1 MQGESKACHQD
12 SAPSTPMKQ
21 VVPSLTS
28 PARQPSSWQMLRTP
42 SPDAAHWNM
51 HLKAEASASS
61 EGISNDPEAWASA
74 PVVVAIQSYTAEAEG
89 YLSVTAGMQLRAQVD
104 KPLCGDRGCSWPLY
118 AIANDGSNMGWVP
131 LAILWR
137 CYADE
142 TGRTWIC
149 DEATGTSRWLDE
161 LEKGSP

>member
-1 MQGESKACHQD
+1 MAAACWAGGGGDATSGGGAAAAHRPMWFAQVPRPLMPTSCNAPVFTPGLPMPTPTQQPPRPSTPRGHHMQGESKACHQD

-74 PVVVAIQSYTAEAEG
+74 PVVVAIQSY
-89 YLSVTAGMQLRAQVD
+89 
-104 KPLCGDRGCSWPLY
+104 
-118 AIANDGSNMGWVP
+118 
-131 LAILWR
+131 
-137 CYADE
+137 
-142 TGRTWIC
+142 
-149 DEATGTSRWLDE
+149 
-161 LEKGSP
+161 